1 MALAER
7 ERQDLVETL
16 LSADPDAPTLC
27 EGWTVRHVLAHL
39 VQRDHHPLEFAVDQ
53 LEHRPPGQERFLPR
67 LVRAASTPGGYQ
79 ELVARFAAGG
89 SRLNPLSYGGD
100 AAHLAEFVVHHEDIR
115 RGTGPVEP
123 RALPLETEQAIW
135 RGLGATARMG
145 LRDLPGPIRLE
156 APGREPRTLGRGEP
170 VTVLRGEP
178 VELLL
183 YALGRRDAADV
194 EVVSSASA

>member
-7 ERQDLVETL
+7 ERHALVETL

-27 EGWTVRHVLAHL
+27 EGWTVRHLLAHL
-39 VQRDHHPLEFAVDQ
+39 VQRDHHPLQFAVDQ

-67 LVRAASTPGGYQ
+67 LVEAASTPEGYR
-79 ELVARFAAGG
+79 ELVERFASGG

-100 AAHLAEFVVHHEDIR
+100 AAHLAEFVIHHEDIR
-115 RGTGPVEP
+115 RGTGWAEP
-123 RALPLETEQAIW
+123 RSLPLDTEQAIW
-135 RGLGATARMG
+135 RGLGAGARVA

-156 APGREPRTLGRGEP
+156 APGREPRTVGRGEP

-183 YALGRRDAADV
+183 YVAGRRDAADV
-194 EVVSSASA
+194 EVVSNAPA